1 MEHMMNYGKED
12 YGTLGRDRVEAAAVK
27 WKPMSMTQPEEE
39 QENMSKGNKN
49 EVQEE
54 KYEKYS
60 HESKGKTYQELS
72 KDERRKFKDEM
83 MQRVAVDKQALW
95 DLREGERQVR
105 RNNQRRKKK
114 NNKKKAEAKAKHK
127 NQNPNNLDHIHIP

>member
-1 MEHMMNYGKED
+1 
-12 YGTLGRDRVEAAAVK
+12 
-27 WKPMSMTQPEEE
+27 
-39 QENMSKGNKN
+39 MSKGNKN

-60 HESKGKTYQELS
+60 HELKGKTYQELS
-72 KDERRKFKDEM
+72 KEERWKFEDEM

-95 DLREGERQVR
+95 NLRGGERQVHKR
-105 RNNQRRKKK
+105 KTNKRRKKK

-127 NQNPNNLDHIHIP
+127 NQNPNNLDHPLIDGHH